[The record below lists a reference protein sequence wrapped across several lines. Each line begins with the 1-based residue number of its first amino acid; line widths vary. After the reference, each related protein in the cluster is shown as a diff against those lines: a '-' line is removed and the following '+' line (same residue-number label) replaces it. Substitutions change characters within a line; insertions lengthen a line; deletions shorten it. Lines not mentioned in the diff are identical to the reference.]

1 MGAAI
6 ENGAAQPKSFK
17 KPSKVT
23 LMTRNRC
30 AVLALMLLAGVP
42 AFGADLTLRID
53 ARDVARR
60 HLQTHETLAVKPG
73 PLVLAYPKWIP
84 AQHAPAGPLD
94 TIIGM
99 EITANGQRLAWKRNP
114 IEMYEI
120 TVTVPKGVDRLD
132 IALESGLPENGG
144 GFSGSPDSTARLAI
158 VRWNQYVLLPKGS
171 DAAQISSQGSVQ
183 APAGWS
189 VACALDSHASE
200 GGGVEFEPVSLAQL
214 IDSPVQMGQYM
225 RRVELPGSAPHPDIH
240 HAISIA
246 GDTAESIQVPA
257 DFAAGY
263 GNLVA
268 EAGAL
273 FASRHYRHYLW
284 ILTLSDHTAHFGE
297 EHHESS
303 DDRLPENI
311 LEEADDHSIVAGLLG
326 HEYVHS
332 WNGKYRRPQGLLS
345 PDYQKPMDG
354 SLLWVYEGLTEFWGD
369 VLPVRA
375 GLTKP
380 EYYRDLIAA
389 RAGHYE
395 ISTGPRWRPLADTA
409 VEAQVLYD
417 SSPAWSSAR
426 RGTDF
431 YEASVYM
438 WLDVD
443 SELRAHSG
451 GKATLDDF
459 MHRFYSGADGKPEVK
474 PYVENDLYTTLG
486 AIAPADWHGILHK
499 HLDVPDTNA
508 LLDGLKHAGWQLS
521 YSPEKNAAVELSQK
535 LRKNTDRQWSIGL
548 RLDKDAGIVDV
559 IEGRAAA
566 LAGAA
571 PGMKVIAVNGKKFS
585 SEGLDAAIVA
595 AQSSHKP
602 IELLVENDDYFHTL
616 SVAYF
621 DGPRYPHLTRVEG
634 TPDTLAEVL
643 KSRR

>member
-1 MGAAI
+1 
-6 ENGAAQPKSFK
+6 
-17 KPSKVT
+17 
-23 LMTRNRC
+23 MTHKRC
-30 AVLALMLLAGVP
+30 AVLAVLLLTCIP
-42 AFGADLTLRID
+42 AWGADLTLRID

-73 PLVLAYPKWIP
+73 PLVLVYPKWIP
-84 AQHAPAGPLD
+84 AEHAPAGPLNS
-94 TIIGM
+94 IIGL
-99 EITANGQRLAWKRNP
+99 EITANGQRLVWQRNP
-114 IEMYEI
+114 VEMYEI
-120 TVTVPKGVDRLD
+120 SVTVPKGVDHLD
-132 IALESGLPENGG
+132 IALESGLESAGG

-158 VRWNQYVLLPKGS
+158 IRWNQYVLLPKGR
-171 DAAQISSQGSVQ
+171 DAATLSSSGSVQ
-183 APAGWS
+183 APAGWE
-189 VACALDSHASE
+189 VACTLDSHAGE
-200 GGGVEFEPVSLAQL
+200 GGAVDFEPVSLAQL
-214 IDSPVQMGQYM
+214 IDSPVQLGAFL
-225 RRVELPGSAPHPDIH
+225 RHVDLPGSAPHPDMH

-246 GDTAESIQVPA
+246 GDTAEATAVPA

-273 FASRHYRHYLW
+273 FTSRHYRHYLW
-284 ILTLSDHTAHFGE
+284 LLTLSDHVAHFGE

-303 DDRLPENI
+303 DNRLPETI
-311 LEEADDHSIVAGLLG
+311 LEEADTRALVPGLLA

-354 SLLWVYEGLTEFWGD
+354 SLLWVYEGMTEFWGD

-375 GLTKP
+375 GLTQP

-389 RAGHYE
+389 RAGHFE
-395 ISTGPRWRPLADTA
+395 ISSGPRWRPLADTA
-409 VEAQVLYD
+409 VEAQVLYG
-417 SSPAWSSAR
+417 SPAAWSSAR

-431 YEASVYM
+431 YDASIFM

-443 SELRAHSG
+443 SQLRARTG
-451 GKATLDDF
+451 GKATLDEF
-459 MHRFYSGADGKPEVK
+459 VHRFYSGTADGKPEVK
-474 PYVENDLYTTLG
+474 PYVENDVYATLA
-486 AIAPADWHGILHK
+486 AIAPGDWRGLFHK
-499 HLDVPDTNA
+499 HLDVPDTTA

-521 YSPEKNAAVELSQK
+521 YSPEKNAAVELSRK
-535 LRKNTDRQWSIGL
+535 LRKSTDRQWSIGL
-548 RLDKDAGIVDV
+548 RLDKEDGIVDV

-571 PGMKVIAVNGKKFS
+571 PGMKLLAVNGRKYTT
-585 SEGLDAAIVA
+585 EILDAAIVA

-602 IELLVENDDYFHTL
+602 IELLVENDDYYRTL

-634 TPDTLAEVL
+634 TPDTLTDVL
-643 KSRR
+643 KSRTH

>member
-1 MGAAI
+1 
-6 ENGAAQPKSFK
+6 
-17 KPSKVT
+17 
-23 LMTRNRC
+23 MTRNRC
-30 AVLALMLLAGVP
+30 AVLAVMLLAGVP

-73 PLVLAYPKWIP
+73 SLVLAYPKWIP
-84 AQHAPAGPLD
+84 AEHAPAGPLD

-99 EITANGQRLAWKRNP
+99 RITANGQPLTWKRNP
-114 IEMYEI
+114 LEMYEI
-120 TVTVPKGVDRLD
+120 TVTVPKGVDHLD
-132 IALESGLPENGG
+132 IALESGLPADGG
-144 GFSGSPDSTARLAI
+144 GFSGSPDSTARLAVI
-158 VRWNQYVLLPKGS
+158 RWNQYVLLPKGS
-171 DAAQISSQGSVQ
+171 DAAQITSQGSVQ
-183 APAGWS
+183 APAGWG
-189 VACALDSHASE
+189 VACALDSHAAE
-200 GGGVEFEPVSLAQL
+200 GGAVEFEPVSLAQL
-214 IDSPVQMGQYM
+214 IDSPVQMGQFM
-225 RRVELPGSAPHPDIH
+225 HRVELPGSAPHPDIR

-246 GDTAESIQVPA
+246 GDTEEAVQVPA
-257 DFAAGY
+257 DFAASY

-268 EAGAL
+268 EAGSV

-284 ILTLSDHTAHFGE
+284 ILTLSDHVEHFGE

-303 DDRLPENI
+303 DDRLPETI
-311 LEEADDHSIVAGLLG
+311 LEEADTRNLVPGLLG

-332 WNGKYRRPQGLLS
+332 WNGKYRRPAGLLS

-380 EYYRDLIAA
+380 EFYRDLIAL

-395 ISTGPRWRPLADTA
+395 ISSGPRWRPLADTA

-417 SSPAWSSAR
+417 SPAAWSSAR

-443 SELRAHSG
+443 SQLRAHSG

-459 MHRFYSGADGKPEVK
+459 MHRFYSGAVDGKPEAK
-474 PYVENDLYTTLG
+474 PYVESDLYTTLN
-486 AIAPADWHGILHK
+486 AIAPADWHDILHK
-499 HLDVPDTNA
+499 HLDSTDTHA

-521 YSPEKNAAVELSQK
+521 YSADKNEALELSQK
-535 LRKNTDRQWSIGL
+535 VRKGMDRQWSIGL
-548 RLDKDAGIVDV
+548 RLGKDADIVDV

-566 LAGAA
+566 AAGAA
-571 PGMKVIAVNGKKFS
+571 PGMKVIAVNGKKFTM
-585 SEGLDAAIVA
+585 EGLDAAIVA

-602 IELLVENDDYFHTL
+602 IELLVENQDYFQTL

-621 DGPRYPHLTRVEG
+621 DGPRFPHLTRVDA
-634 TPDTLAEVL
+634 TPDTLSDVL
-643 KSRR
+643 KAHRQ